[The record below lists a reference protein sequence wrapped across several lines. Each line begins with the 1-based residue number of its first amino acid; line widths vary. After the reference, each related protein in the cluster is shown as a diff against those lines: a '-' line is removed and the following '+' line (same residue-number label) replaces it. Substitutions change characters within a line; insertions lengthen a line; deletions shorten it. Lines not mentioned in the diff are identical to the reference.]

1 MVVHAPEPKLMIGQP
16 STHGGPPSSDAALG
30 DAFRNG
36 TAHNDSGADDSEE
49 DEPEWLDVA
58 VQQLDAMIDAGD
70 NASGASGASSAH
82 TPSPVH
88 MHATTG
94 TDADKPTLDTVEII
108 VAADSTGS
116 MSTPIKYGKKLIDAL
131 VSYLAGIVDSG
142 QFSEL
147 EVVIHLIGLNDWKAG
162 DMCTPPVKIFLNE
175 EESIRQRRA
184 VGYSFTLDTSDA
196 DTWRSNLEIVS
207 AAVDAMADSTRTSG
221 HHGGDAREE
230 YGTGL
235 HFVKTLVEQSQQR
248 NQNQDRTVKYFMLA
262 ITDDMQHGMGPDC
275 SSISSGDLWPSGVT
289 TASVYGPGDRYAH
302 EYSCPYAPDTHAHGF
317 PIWKPHSFWTNLNG
331 VLGLGVTVVWAAI
344 GNSAEA
350 HLRNAYSSWLG
361 TLSTVFNYSSGVL
374 LSWHKDDANKPVPAT
389 VVHLLNTLITS
400 ASISDELD
408 EERKRELALSKT
420 EALMTSAKKHSQRT
434 NGPLQ
439 NVPTTIEDAAKA
451 LDQLVINTALKVAQQ
466 AVFVGRVP
474 PSAANGA
481 VYRSITA
488 AAEAG
493 DTGEADRAMAVAYRS
508 LAAECTPPSKTHPVH
523 ASPPPAPPRTRSIG
537 RSLSDVAPPPT
548 KHACRSLVSDDDDDD
563 AFCSVPT
570 YRSMHCAPY
579 HGACDDDGMEEPS
592 YRSLGCNGD
601 AIPCLLPETTFGEE
615 TEAPP
620 SSVTRLMRL
629 ATNTTTGVVA

>member
-1 MVVHAPEPKLMIGQP
+1 MIGPP
-16 STHGGPPSSDAALG
+16 STHGGTPSADAALG
-30 DAFRNG
+30 DAFRNR
-36 TAHNDSGADDSEE
+36 TARNDSEE

-58 VQQLDAMIDAGD
+58 AQQLDAMIDAGD
-70 NASGASGASSAH
+70 GDSGASGASRAH

-88 MHATTG
+88 VHATAG
-94 TDADKPTLDTVEII
+94 TDADKPTIDTVEII

-147 EVVIHLIGLNDWKAG
+147 EVVVHLIGLNDWRAG
-162 DMCTPPVKIFLNE
+162 GKCTPPVKIFLNE
-175 EESIRQRRA
+175 EESIKQRRA
-184 VGYSFTLDTSDA
+184 VGYSFTLDTADA
-196 DTWRSNLEIVS
+196 DAWRTNLEIVS

-248 NQNQDRTVKYFMLA
+248 NQDKTVKYFMLA
-262 ITDDMQHGMGPDC
+262 ITDDMQHGMGPEG
-275 SSISSGDLWPSGVT
+275 SSIASGDAWPSGVT
-289 TASVYGPGDRYAH
+289 TASVYGPGDRDAH

-350 HLRNAYSSWLG
+350 HLRGMYGSWLG
-361 TLSTVFNYSSGVL
+361 TLATVFNYSSGVL
-374 LSWHKDDANKPVPAT
+374 LSWHGDDANKPVPAT

-408 EERKRELALSKT
+408 EERKRELALSMS

-439 NVPTTIEDAAKA
+439 NVPTTIDDAAKA
-451 LDQLVINTALKVAQQ
+451 LDELVINTALKVAQQ

-474 PSAANGA
+474 PPAANGA
-481 VYRSITA
+481 VYRSISA
-488 AAEAG
+488 ATEAG
-493 DTGEADRAMAVAYRS
+493 DTGEADRAMAAAYRS
-508 LAAECTPPSKTHPVH
+508 LAAECTPPSKTR
-523 ASPPPAPPRTRSIG
+523 PPA
-537 RSLSDVAPPPT
+537 
-548 KHACRSLVSDDDDDD
+548 
-563 AFCSVPT
+563 
-570 YRSMHCAPY
+570 YRSMHCGLY
-579 HGACDDDGMEEPS
+579 HDLGTCAFDDDDGMEAPS
-592 YRSLGCNGD
+592 YRSLGCNED
-601 AIPCLLPETTFGEE
+601 TTPCLLPGDAFGEE

-620 SSVTRLMRL
+620 SSVARLMRL
-629 ATNTTTGVVA
+629 ATA